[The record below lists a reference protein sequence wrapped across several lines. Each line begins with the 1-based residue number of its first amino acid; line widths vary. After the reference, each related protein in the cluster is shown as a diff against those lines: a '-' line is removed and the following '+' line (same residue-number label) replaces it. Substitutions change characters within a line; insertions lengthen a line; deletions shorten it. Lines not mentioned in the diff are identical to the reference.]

1 MPVSPVESRASSAE
15 DNKVNEGSP
24 DEGEIRDV
32 SSSGTIK
39 AGMLVESE
47 TNMEHKKSDST
58 NSTGSNVTIKKKKS
72 NETIIIPDGATT
84 TNMSSTSRTS
94 GDGDGDGDGVL
105 DRSTLLDK
113 PQPPLPTVQVELDEL
128 QQPNVD
134 APPPRGVTLEI
145 GIPCIV
151 SSKRK
156 RFKAYARYIGEV
168 QGEYGPWVGVEV
180 PIPLGESWTDRDLD
194 RGWQGTQWND
204 GTWDGIRYFDIG
216 NGMMYGGHRRGGGG
230 VDWEYSYDDRVTR
243 KKGVS
248 SVDRMRRMRSASPTV
263 SDASGSES
271 RGLFVRP
278 QQILYVVDAVEDL

>member
-1 MPVSPVESRASSAE
+1 MPVSPVESRASSVE
-15 DNKVNEGSP
+15 ENKENVGDP
-24 DEGEIRDV
+24 DEGEIKDIA
-32 SSSGTIK
+32 SSATIK
-39 AGMLVESE
+39 AGMLVESD

-72 NETIIIPDGATT
+72 NETIIIPDVAS
-84 TNMSSTSRTS
+84 TNISSTSRSS
-94 GDGDGDGDGVL
+94 GDDDGVL
-105 DRSTLLDK
+105 DRSMLLDK
-113 PQPPLPTVQVELDEL
+113 PQPPLPTVQVELDKP
-128 QQPNVD
+128 QQANVN
-134 APPPRGVTLEI
+134 APPRGVSLEI

-216 NGMMYGGHRRGGGG
+216 NGMMYGGHRRGGG
-230 VDWEYSYDDRVTR
+230 VDWEYSYDDKAFR
-243 KKGVS
+243 KKGAS
-248 SVDRMRRMRSASPTV
+248 SVDKMKRVRSASPTV

-278 QQILYVVDAVEDL
+278 QQILYVVDAMEDL

>member
-1 MPVSPVESRASSAE
+1 
-15 DNKVNEGSP
+15 
-24 DEGEIRDV
+24 
-32 SSSGTIK
+32 
-39 AGMLVESE
+39 
-47 TNMEHKKSDST
+47 MEHKKSDST
-58 NSTGSNVTIKKKKS
+58 NSTGSNVTIKRKKS

-94 GDGDGDGDGVL
+94 GDGDGDGVL

-230 VDWEYSYDDRVTR
+230 VDWEYSYDDRATR
-243 KKGVS
+243 RKGVN